1 MTSASDPSMAALAY
15 TPWVCLHPTNVIRMF
30 KQPKFYVALGISIP
44 CGFLGGL
51 LKYWQTEIN
60 PNMLKSVITDNAVYD
75 ALYVVVA
82 LLCAFRV
89 NAAYLKFWSG
99 ATHVYHITGELFDG
113 TSDLIAFA
121 RTSKKTKQEIDNFIQ
136 LLIRLVSLL
145 NSVIFAELEAGADH
159 QHGVHSESDHSHPA
173 SYTYDLIDIQGLNE
187 ESLDRLLDANNK
199 VELCYQWLIM
209 HVVEAIDSNLFD
221 VPPPIMARTFG
232 DFTKAMENFHHAQKI
247 TEVPF
252 PFPYQISLQLI
263 LVCHWI
269 LTPIVTVD
277 WTDSLFWT
285 VGFCM
290 TATFSLWFFF
300 AIAVELDAPF
310 QNTRNSVDMRYL
322 QKLLNHRLLAIV
334 DTFRKP
340 TPKLLRT
347 AHLDISRKSL
357 DSSKLGSSFSREV
370 RRRTIQKA

>member
-1 MTSASDPSMAALAY
+1 MATLAY
-15 TPWVCLHPTNVIRMF
+15 TPWVCLHPTNIIRMF
-30 KQPKFYVALGISIP
+30 QQPKFYVALGISIP

-51 LKYWQTEIN
+51 LKYWQTAIN
-60 PNMLKSVITDNAVYD
+60 PNMLKNVIADNAVYD
-75 ALYVVVA
+75 ALYVLVA

-99 ATHVYHITGELFDG
+99 VTHVYHITGDLFDG

-121 RTSKKTKQEIDNFIQ
+121 RTSKKTELEIDDFIQ
-136 LLIRLVSLL
+136 LLIRQVSLL
-145 NSVIFAELEAGADH
+145 NSVIFAELEAGTDH
-159 QHGVHSESDHSHPA
+159 QHGLQSEGDRGLPA
-173 SYTYDLIDIQGLNE
+173 SYNYDLIDIQGLDQ

-199 VELCYQWLIM
+199 VELCYQWLGM
-209 HVVEAIDSNLFD
+209 HVVEAIDSDLFD
-221 VPPPIMARTFG
+221 VPPVIMARTFG
-232 DFTKAMENFHHAQKI
+232 DFTSAMENFHHAQKI

-269 LTPIVTVD
+269 ITPIVTVD
-277 WTDSLFWT
+277 WTDSIFWT
-285 VGFCM
+285 AGFCM

-310 QNTRNSVDMRYL
+310 QHTRNSVDMRYL
-322 QKLLNHRLLAIV
+322 QKLLNHRLLTIV

-340 TPKLLRT
+340 TPTLLRT
-347 AHLDISRKSL
+347 ANLNLSRKSL
-357 DSSKLGSSFSREV
+357 DPDKPGSSFGTQVS
-370 RRRTIQKA
+370 RRTVLKA